1 MSLADV
7 LLCNEVSHKGCN
19 SVILIQGDQFV
30 IRELRILEA
39 VFNSLLENPLETDPG
54 IPLVIDPPLLFFSS
68 DTQMQAVGI
77 KNRSSLHSA

>member
-1 MSLADV
+1 LNSRFQIQSYTQQEV
-7 LLCNEVSHKGCN
+7 IVEIFFKRIELLE
-19 SVILIQGDQFV
+19 
-30 IRELRILEA
+30 R
-39 VFNSLLENPLETDPG
+39 LENPLETDPG